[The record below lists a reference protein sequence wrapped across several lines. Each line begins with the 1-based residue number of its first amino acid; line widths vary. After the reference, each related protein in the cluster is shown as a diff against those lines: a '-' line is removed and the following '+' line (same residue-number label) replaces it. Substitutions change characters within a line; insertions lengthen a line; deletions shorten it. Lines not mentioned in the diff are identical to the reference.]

1 MIKGVYPVL
10 DPPEHLTG
18 IGPAQ
23 RWTLKIAQENYHW
36 VMSVRSARIADLLKY
51 FELSFPAEGEEFD
64 FLLHLGDLLAAE
76 LFNGPNSELLQGK
89 RELRAPGLSMV
100 YDTALL
106 IAELLI
112 RASGGVARWV
122 LYRARPSSPEFN
134 TPALIGKNKD
144 WELGVIRV
152 SLVHAN
158 LVLMETRS
166 SDAWANI
173 YRAMLDRLMRA

>member
-51 FELSFPAEGEEFD
+51 FGLSFPADGQEFD

-76 LFNGPNSELLQGK
+76 LLINPNTELIQGK
-89 RELRAPGLSMV
+89 LELRAPGLSMV

-106 IAELLI
+106 IGELLI

-122 LYRARPSSPEFN
+122 LYRAEPSSPEFN
-134 TPALIGKNKD
+134 TPALVGKNKD

-152 SLVHAN
+152 CLVNARA
-158 LVLMETRS
+158 VLTQRRS
-166 SDAWANI
+166 SDIWAEI
-173 YRAMLDRLMRA
+173 YRDMLDRIQSA